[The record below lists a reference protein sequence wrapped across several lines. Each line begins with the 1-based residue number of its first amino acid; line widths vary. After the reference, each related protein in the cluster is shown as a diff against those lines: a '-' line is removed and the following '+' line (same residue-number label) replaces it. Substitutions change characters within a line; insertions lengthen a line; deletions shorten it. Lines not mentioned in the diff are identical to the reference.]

1 MNMEI
6 STLYNYFKQCGR
18 VTTDTRNCP
27 EGSMFIALKGE
38 TFNGNSFAHQ
48 ALEKGC
54 RYAVVDEPQ
63 YADSENII
71 LVDDCLKAL
80 QALAREHRRQM
91 GTSIVGI
98 TGTNGKTTTKE
109 LIATVLQKRYN
120 VLYTQGNLNNHIGVP
135 LTLLNLT
142 KEHEL
147 AVVEMG
153 ANHPGEI
160 HTLVHIAEPDC
171 GMITNVGKAHL
182 EGFGSFEGVVKT
194 KSELYDYLR
203 SKENAFIFLD
213 KDNEVLCQASAGL
226 ENIGYG
232 MENDALYVSGKLH
245 ACAPFLA
252 FEWKHEG
259 KTHDV
264 QTHLIGS
271 YNIKNALA
279 AIAIGCHFGVPAEDI
294 CEALDNYIPSNNR
307 SQLTETADNHLIVD
321 AYNANPTSMRAALEN
336 FRLMEVPHK
345 VAILGDMKEL
355 GEGSKEEH
363 RQIVSLLT
371 TCDFEK
377 VILVGAEFGKVNEN
391 FEHYPDVE
399 AVKEI
404 FTQNKPKGKFVL
416 IKGSNSMKLA
426 QLKDIL

>member
-91 GTSIVGI
+91 GTSIIGI

-279 AIAIGCHFGVPAEDI
+279 AIAIGCRFGVPAEDI

-307 SQLTETADNHLIVD
+307 SQLTKTADNHLIVD

-345 VAILGDMKEL
+345 VAVLGDMKEL
-355 GEGSKEEH
+355 GEGSTEEH

-371 TCDFEK
+371 TCNFEK

-426 QLKDIL
+426 QLKEVL

>member
-1 MNMEI
+1 MEI
-6 STLYNYFKQCGR
+6 STLYNYFKECGK

-27 EGSMFIALKGE
+27 EGSMFVALKGD
-38 TFNGNSFAHQ
+38 TFNGNAFAKQ

-63 YADSENII
+63 YADAENIL
-71 LVDDCLKAL
+71 LVDDCLKTL

-91 GTSIVGI
+91 GTRIIGV

-160 HTLVHIAEPDC
+160 CTLVHIAEPDC
-171 GMITNVGKAHL
+171 GLITNVGKAHL

-203 SKENAFIFLD
+203 SKEDAFIFLD
-213 KDNEVLCQASAGL
+213 KDNEVLCGVSSGL
-226 ENIGYG
+226 ESIGYG

-259 KTHDV
+259 MSHDV

-279 AIAIGCHFGVPAEDI
+279 AIAIGCRFGVSSEDI
-294 CEALDNYIPSNNR
+294 CEALGNYIPSNNR

-345 VAILGDMKEL
+345 MAILGDMKEL
-355 GEGSKEEH
+355 GEGSTEEH

-371 TCDFEK
+371 TCNFEK

-404 FTQNKPKGKFVL
+404 FAQNKPKGKYVL
-416 IKGSNSMKLA
+416 IKGSNSMKLS
-426 QLKDIL
+426 QLKDLL